1 MDGENT
7 GTYDITAEAKEEA
20 SSNNSTTVLLNEM
33 LSWIKRMGNIGV
45 QGVQTR

>member
-20 SSNNSTTVLLNEM
+20 SSNNSTTVLLQY
-33 LSWIKRMGNIGV
+33 LTHWRM
-45 QGVQTR
+45 R